1 MNKVKDFK
9 SVEEQ
14 FISNTEIFIKEI
26 NNERIK

>member
-14 FISNTEIFIKEI
+14 FISSTEIFIKDI
-26 NNERIK
+26 NNERNK